1 MMVVLI
7 LYENTHMSTWE
18 RKQNSGFPGNKNHF
32 LWNIY
37 SMTISYVFSLQ
48 DGQVQLFYKV
58 KWVKYTWEAEESIQH
73 LPHLIDGYW
82 REHFY
87 QNINQAAIDTSTLT
101 LVNENDF
108 NRGKTIIVQQDE
120 AQKVSVVF
128 STICQRF
135 SRAVYIFS

>member
-1 MMVVLI
+1 
-7 LYENTHMSTWE
+7 
-18 RKQNSGFPGNKNHF
+18 
-32 LWNIY
+32 
-37 SMTISYVFSLQ
+37 MTISYVFSLQ